1 MTEVDVPMD
10 LIDAVRAERMA
21 KQERID
27 KLGAELKKDFDNY
40 VLTLIALQATNT
52 ITETEATD
60 RFVAFIR
67 EQTKLMQK
75 AKNEVGPA
83 VAKLNGVLNSLER
96 TLPNRQP
103 GEAEDAPQH
112 SPEVN
117 R

>member
-10 LIDAVRAERMA
+10 LIDAVRAEKKA

-67 EQTKLMQK
+67 EQTELMQK

-83 VAKLNGVLNSLER
+83 VAKLNGVLHSLER
-96 TLPNRQP
+96 TLPNLQP
-103 GEAEDAPQH
+103 GDDDDCVGGE
-112 SPEVN
+112 
-117 R
+117 